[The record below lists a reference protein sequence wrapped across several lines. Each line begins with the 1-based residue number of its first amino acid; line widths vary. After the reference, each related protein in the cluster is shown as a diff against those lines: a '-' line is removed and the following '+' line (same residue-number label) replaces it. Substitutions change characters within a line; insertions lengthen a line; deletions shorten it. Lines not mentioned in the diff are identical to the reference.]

1 MNLFAAI
8 FGIFRGRG
16 LAKDIQERR
25 SLAGFLVVG
34 TVASALGGSL
44 YGLATG
50 IGLGTEAAI
59 RDAIKVGLIALLG
72 ILFATPVFWTAYRLM
87 GREEPAAQVAAVPLT
102 MVATT
107 SLILAVMSP
116 VVFLLSVLIGLER
129 EVVYVH
135 VVIVDVALLVGVYL
149 AGMLL
154 SRAFSDHPRLIVPN
168 VVSFVLFAVLLVV
181 LAIFFGPYLTPHPTF
196 SVGTDRLKD
205 GLGIGVAERA
215 EKALGGALVAERLTY
230 RLQVTNENGD
240 LVRDY
245 TVDRAGED
253 YRLQVHFEA
262 LPEQAVRRERNV
274 WLIDGR
280 AFADFAGGRVDEVPP
295 DALESTLAASAPST
309 VFALPPGFAAA
320 RWRASESEGRYTI
333 TAATPQGAQAILVIE
348 VGSGR
353 LSALTLGSVARV
365 PHGELRLYDIQ
376 AGSLDRAGL
385 QDSLRRARVLGS
397 VDRSDA
403 SMEEYVQPEHFFV
416 VRYPRNWRVGAW
428 EPVRRSV
435 EFRADCTD
443 PVGCPLLTVS
453 VYDLEEGKGAQDY
466 AQDLAASLR
475 LQPEYREVRLRGVT
489 LGGQPAAR
497 VEYEHDRLDR
507 GRIEASLHVEYILVG
522 EVSRYH
528 LDFAAPWGSFE
539 SYGPLFER
547 VAGLFTYLGDSGE
560 GG

>member
-215 EKALGGALVAERLTY
+215 EKADKIIGIITRHLGG
-230 RLQVTNENGD
+230 
-240 LVRDY
+240 
-245 TVDRAGED
+245 GE
-253 YRLQVHFEA
+253 
-262 LPEQAVRRERNV
+262 
-274 WLIDGR
+274 
-280 AFADFAGGRVDEVPP
+280 
-295 DALESTLAASAPST
+295 
-309 VFALPPGFAAA
+309 
-320 RWRASESEGRYTI
+320 
-333 TAATPQGAQAILVIE
+333 
-348 VGSGR
+348 
-353 LSALTLGSVARV
+353 
-365 PHGELRLYDIQ
+365 
-376 AGSLDRAGL
+376 
-385 QDSLRRARVLGS
+385 
-397 VDRSDA
+397 
-403 SMEEYVQPEHFFV
+403 
-416 VRYPRNWRVGAW
+416 
-428 EPVRRSV
+428 
-435 EFRADCTD
+435 
-443 PVGCPLLTVS
+443 
-453 VYDLEEGKGAQDY
+453 
-466 AQDLAASLR
+466 
-475 LQPEYREVRLRGVT
+475 
-489 LGGQPAAR
+489 
-497 VEYEHDRLDR
+497 
-507 GRIEASLHVEYILVG
+507 
-522 EVSRYH
+522 
-528 LDFAAPWGSFE
+528 
-539 SYGPLFER
+539 
-547 VAGLFTYLGDSGE
+547 
-560 GG
+560 